1 MKPSLAD
8 IQQDF
13 KSAILNGDKSYATH
27 LAKPA
32 RGSKAK
38 AFGIYQDAY
47 RMRLTDFL
55 ANDHDILR
63 DYIGETQFVEMA
75 KNYITAHPS
84 EHPNARWYSVHLAEF
99 LQGYEPFFHH
109 LEIQELAALELA
121 LNTAF
126 DAPEAATLTFAELTA
141 LDPEIFSATILG
153 IHSSA
158 SRLTFKQNTTS
169 IWSAL
174 KCETQPP
181 KPHLLD
187 EEQQILVWR
196 QGVASRFR
204 LLGNEEAM
212 AFDACK
218 TGASFST
225 ICEMI
230 AFVDSP
236 ETAAAR
242 AASYLRGWN
251 EAELLLAAPAF
262 AVRPEK

>member
-8 IQQDF
+8 IQRDF
-13 KSAILNGDKSYATH
+13 ASAILTGDKSYASH
-27 LAKPA
+27 LATSS
-32 RGSKAK
+32 RGTKAK

-55 ANDHDILR
+55 ANDHEILR
-63 DYIGETQFVEMA
+63 DYIGETQFVAMA
-75 KNYITAHPS
+75 QNYIATHPS
-84 EHPNARWYSVHLAEF
+84 QHPNARWYSIHLAEF
-99 LQGYEPFFHH
+99 LLGYEPFLHH
-109 LEIQELAALELA
+109 PEIQELATLELA

-126 DAPEAATLTFAELTA
+126 DAPEAATLTLEALTT
-141 LDPEIFSATILG
+141 LNPEIFSAMTLG
-153 IHSSA
+153 IHPSA

-187 EEQQILVWR
+187 EPQQILVWR

-212 AFDACK
+212 AFDASK

-230 AFVDSP
+230 AFMDSP

-242 AASYLRGWN
+242 SASYLRGWI

-262 AVRPEK
+262 AVAPVK